1 MDFPNGMSKN
11 MLLIAKIEAERRASG
26 SKSYGNYVKNNDVS
40 HLSAP
45 RESANKVVCTICGA
59 PIFQPP
65 NGKRKYCDECQ
76 LKMRR
81 KHQCKKN

>member
-1 MDFPNGMSKN
+1 MDFPNGLSNN
-11 MLLIAKIEAERRASG
+11 MQYIAQIEAERRAAG
-26 SKSYGNYVKNNDVS
+26 RRSYGDHVHNNDVS
-40 HLSAP
+40 HMSAP
-45 RESANKVVCTICGA
+45 RESRPKVVCTICGA

-81 KHQCKKN
+81 KHQRKK